1 MMSSQEHERWQRKVL
16 RPYEI
21 FDGIKFALAIGVILL
36 VVGLAAWRIWHGP
49 NVVQVERVTA
59 DGQRV
64 TCFVTEGVHGSITCV
79 PAKEKR

>member
-1 MMSSQEHERWQRKVL
+1 MASHDFKEWQRKVL

-21 FDGIKFALAIGVILL
+21 FDGIKFALAISVILL

-49 NVVQVERVTA
+49 TVTQIERVTA

-64 TCFVTEGVHGSITCV
+64 TCFVPEGVYGSITCI
-79 PAKEKR
+79 PAKEE